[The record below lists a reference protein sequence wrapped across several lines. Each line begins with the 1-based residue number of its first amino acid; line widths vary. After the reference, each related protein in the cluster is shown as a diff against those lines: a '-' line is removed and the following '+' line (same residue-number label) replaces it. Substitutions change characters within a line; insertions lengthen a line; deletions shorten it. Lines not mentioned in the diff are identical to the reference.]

1 MKVRVFQPDDLE
13 VILKIFYENVHKV
26 CQDDYTSLQLDAW
39 APKDPDVL
47 RWKNSLEKN
56 YTVVAEMNNHI
67 VGFGN
72 IGGTGYI
79 DRLYVDYQYLG
90 KGIAS
95 AILNELEN
103 YATKE
108 GVVYMN
114 TSASITAK
122 DFFERKGYIVLKEE
136 TEERRGVRLK
146 RYLMEKKLK

>member
-1 MKVRVFQPDDLE
+1 MKVREYERKDLDE
-13 VILKIFYENVHKV
+13 ILQIFYENVHKV
-26 CQDDYTSLQLDAW
+26 CCNDYIEEQLDAW

-47 RWKNSLEKN
+47 RWENSLEKN
-56 YTVVAEMNNHI
+56 YTVVAEANNHI

-79 DRLYVDYQYLG
+79 DRLYVNYQYLG
-90 KGIAS
+90 QGIAS
-95 AILNELEN
+95 AILNELED
-103 YATKE
+103 YACKE

-122 DFFERKGYIVLKEE
+122 DFFERKGYVVLKEE
-136 TEERRGVRLK
+136 TYERRGVRLK

>member
-1 MKVRVFQPDDLE
+1 MRIRVYKPDDLE
-13 VILKIFYENVHKV
+13 SVLKIFFDNVHKV
-26 CQDDYTSLQLDAW
+26 CANDYTELQLDAW
-39 APKDPDVL
+39 APKNPDVL
-47 RWKNSLEKN
+47 RWQNSLEKN
-56 YTVVAEMNNHI
+56 YTIVVEMNNHI

-79 DRLYVDYQYLG
+79 DRLYVDYHYLG
-90 KGIAS
+90 QGIAS
-95 AILNELEN
+95 CILDELEK
-103 YATKE
+103 YALKE

-136 TEERRGVRLK
+136 TVERRGVRLK